1 MNLSYCPDGP
11 LEPPERKDQAAI
23 NRYSEMLEAEQ
34 NISAFLEEY
43 KGMFRDEIKSFLIDL
58 RIRVDDE
65 KEDDYGNS

>member
-43 KGMFRDEIKSFLIDL
+43 KGLFRDEIKVFLIDL
-58 RIRVDDE
+58 RIAVNNAR
-65 KEDDYGNS
+65 ED

>member
-1 MNLSYCPDGP
+1 MNLSYCPDRP

-43 KGMFRDEIKSFLIDL
+43 KGMFRDEIKVFLIDL
-58 RIRVDDE
+58 RIAVNNAR
-65 KEDDYGNS
+65 ED

>member
-43 KGMFRDEIKSFLIDL
+43 KMMFRDEIKVFLIDL
-58 RIRVDDE
+58 RIAVNNAR
-65 KEDDYGNS
+65 ED

>member
-34 NISAFLEEY
+34 NISVFLEEY
-43 KGMFRDEIKSFLIDL
+43 KGLFRDEIKVFLIDL
-58 RIRVDDE
+58 RIAVNNAR
-65 KEDDYGNS
+65 ED

>member
-1 MNLSYCPDGP
+1 MDLSYCPDGP

-43 KGMFRDEIKSFLIDL
+43 KGLFRDEIKVFLIDL
-58 RIRVDDE
+58 RIAVNNAR
-65 KEDDYGNS
+65 ED